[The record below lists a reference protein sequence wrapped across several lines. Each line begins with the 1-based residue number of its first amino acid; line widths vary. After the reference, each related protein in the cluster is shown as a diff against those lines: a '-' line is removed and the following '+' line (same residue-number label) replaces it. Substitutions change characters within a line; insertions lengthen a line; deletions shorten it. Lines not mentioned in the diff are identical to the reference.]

1 MRFWLLFLLAL
12 LLTSCRAT
20 REVSTVERVVRDTVK
35 VVRVARDTVAT
46 RDTVRER
53 YWTRADTVW
62 AVREVTRWRERVSRE
77 RDTLWRA
84 RTDTV
89 RAVERVEVERKPSW
103 WERVWPVV
111 IGAASGFVGCGV
123 LLFRRDKKC

>member
-1 MRFWLLFLLAL
+1 MIRWFLLMAL
-12 LLTSCRAT
+12 ALLTSCRTT
-20 REVSTVERVVRDTVK
+20 REASTVERVVRDTVR
-35 VVRVARDTVAT
+35 VVRVARDTVAV

-53 YWTRADTVW
+53 YWTRGDTVW

-89 RAVERVEVERKPSW
+89 RVMERVEVERVPSAG
-103 WERVWPVV
+103 ERLWPLAV
-111 IGAASGFVGCGV
+111 GALAGFGASFWI
-123 LLFRRDKKC
+123 LRKKG

>member
-1 MRFWLLFLLAL
+1 M
-12 LLTSCRAT
+12 
-20 REVSTVERVVRDTVK
+20 ERTVRDTVR
-35 VVRVARDTVAT
+35 VVRVARDTVSV

-53 YWTRADTVW
+53 YWVSADTVW

-89 RAVERVEVERKPSW
+89 RVMERVEVEREAPAGRW
-103 WERVWPVV
+103 AWAL
-111 IGAASGFVGCGV
+111 IGGAVCAGV
-123 LLFRRDKKC
+123 CIFAFKTFKR

>member
-1 MRFWLLFLLAL
+1 MRFCVLFLLAL

-53 YWTRADTVW
+53 YWTVADTVW
-62 AVREVTRWRERVSRE
+62 AVREVTRWRERVSRQ
-77 RDTLWRA
+77 RDTLWRV
-84 RTDTV
+84 RQDTV

-103 WERVWPVV
+103 GERVWPVV
-111 IGAASGFVGCGV
+111 IGAAAGFVGCGV

>member
-1 MRFWLLFLLAL
+1 MRWFLLLAL
-12 LLTSCRAT
+12 VMLTSCRTT
-20 REVSTVERVVRDTVK
+20 REASTVERVVRDTVR
-35 VVRVARDTVAT
+35 VVRVARDTVAV

-53 YWTRADTVW
+53 YWTSADTVW

-89 RAVERVEVERKPSW
+89 RVMERVEVER
-103 WERVWPVV
+103 
-111 IGAASGFVGCGV
+111 AAPAGRWV
-123 LLFRRDKKC
+123 LLFIGGMVCVGVCIFAFKTLRR

>member
-1 MRFWLLFLLAL
+1 MLFPLVFLA
-12 LLTSCRAT
+12 SCRAT
-20 REVSTVERVVRDTVK
+20 HEVSTSERVVRDTVR

-53 YWTRADTVW
+53 YWTSADTVW

-89 RAVERVEVERKPSW
+89 RAVERVEVERVPSFG
-103 WERVWPVV
+103 EQLWPLVV
-111 IGAASGFVGCGV
+111 GAVVGAVGCG
-123 LLFRRDKKC
+123 LLLRRNG

>member
-1 MRFWLLFLLAL
+1 M
-12 LLTSCRAT
+12 
-20 REVSTVERVVRDTVK
+20 ERVVRDTVC
-35 VVRVARDTVAT
+35 VVRVARDTVAM

-53 YWTRADTVW
+53 YFMRADTVW

-89 RAVERVEVERKPSW
+89 RAVERVEVERVPSLG
-103 WERVWPVV
+103 ERVWPLVV
-111 IGAASGFVGCGV
+111 GAAVGAVGCG
-123 LLFRRDKKC
+123 LLLRRNG